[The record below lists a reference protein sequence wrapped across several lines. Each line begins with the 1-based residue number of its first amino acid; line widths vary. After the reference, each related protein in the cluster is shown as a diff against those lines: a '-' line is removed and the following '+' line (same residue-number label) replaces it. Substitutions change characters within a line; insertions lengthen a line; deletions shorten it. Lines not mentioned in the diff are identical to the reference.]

1 MIKESFENLLT
12 TIGFFGII
20 FGYLFYA
27 IVCCIFFLLS
37 LALFTSPIWLIIWLT
52 TLFN

>member
-20 FGYLFYA
+20 FGYFFYA
-27 IVCCIFFLLS
+27 IVCFIIFLLS
-37 LALFTSPIWLIIWLT
+37 VALFASPIFLIIWLT
-52 TLFN
+52 TLI